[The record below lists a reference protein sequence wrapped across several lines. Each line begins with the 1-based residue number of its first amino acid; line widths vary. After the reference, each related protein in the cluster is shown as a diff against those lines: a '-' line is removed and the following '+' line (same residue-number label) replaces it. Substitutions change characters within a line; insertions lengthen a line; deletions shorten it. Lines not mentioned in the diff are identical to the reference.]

1 VVVGLERLPTG
12 AVSLDKLLRGGLPP
26 HQLSLFYGEASTGKT
41 LLALQCSL
49 QAARMGYQVIYV
61 DADGGFPAERLKRL
75 GDESFTSNIV
85 IFTPRSFYEQTVLVE
100 DLDRY
105 FHPKLGLL
113 VFDTINSLYRLA
125 ISESELATPVNKELN
140 RQLAYLARFTR
151 TYGVPVLLASQ
162 VRSVISDEVQLQAE
176 KVEPVAP
183 RILRFWCSTIVQL
196 KPTPR
201 PNVKAALLERLEGK
215 DRQGL
220 FCHFKITD
228 WGLE

>member
-1 VVVGLERLPTG
+1 MLSLERLPTG
-12 AVSLDKLLRGGLPP
+12 ATSLDRLLHGGLPP

-49 QAARMGYQVIYV
+49 QAARRGYQVIYV

-75 GDESFTSNIV
+75 GDESLTPNIG

-100 DLDRY
+100 NLDRY

-125 ISESELATPVNKELN
+125 IADPELTTPTNKELN
-140 RQLAYLARFTR
+140 RQLAYLTRFTK
-151 TYGVPVLLASQ
+151 TYGVPVLLTSQ
-162 VRSVISDEVQLQAE
+162 VRGVISEESQLQAE

-183 RILRFWCSTIVQL
+183 RILRFWCSSIIQL
-196 KPTPR
+196 KTTPK
-201 PNVKAALLERLEGK
+201 PNVKAALLEKLEGK
-215 DRQGL
+215 ARQGL